1 MRGGHIEDIDVGY
14 HGAVSVCG
22 RRMSVVRVEFVV
34 ENELLFQFLDALKAA
49 NDEQREPI
57 MAIINH
63 SKEARR

>member
-1 MRGGHIEDIDVGY
+1 MRGGSINGIRVDY
-14 HGAVSVCG
+14 HDAVNVCG
-22 RRMSVVRVEFVV
+22 MRKSLVTVEFVV

-63 SKEARR
+63 SEGVRR